1 MARFKR
7 LEVLNAMVQTGVVPV
22 FYHGDAETAVSIVR
36 ACADGGAKVVEFTN
50 RGDRAFMVFAE
61 LAKRFAEERPEVI
74 LGAGSIVD
82 APTAALYLSSGANFL
97 VGPVL
102 NAEIARLCNRRKVAY
117 SPGCGTPSEISA
129 AEELGVEIVKIFP
142 GKEVGGPAFVKNLL
156 GPCPWTSLM
165 PTGGVEATRE
175 SLEAW
180 FAAGVACVGMASN
193 LITKEAVAARD
204 FAGITR
210 KVAQVIAWIR
220 QIRSAAP

>member
-36 ACADGGAKVVEFTN
+36 ACADGGARVVEFTN

-180 FAAGVACVGMASN
+180 FAAGVACVGMGSN

-204 FAGITR
+204 FAGIAR

-220 QIRSAAP
+220 QIRSAAI

>member
-36 ACADGGAKVVEFTN
+36 ACADGGARVVEFTN

-180 FAAGVACVGMASN
+180 FAAGIACVGMGSN